1 MNVVEVKPIDG
12 TYTLYNSNGDVVG
25 RVCTDTGKAM
35 IGNTFYEKV
44 RVCHDA
50 SDEPYKFKCSEC
62 SCEIDTEIECTDNPD
77 ERNEVWTEP
86 TMWVDGHAT
95 YPSRCPH
102 CGAIIAE
109 E

>member
-1 MNVVEVKPIDG
+1 MNAVEVKPIDG

-35 IGNTFYEKV
+35 IGHTFYDKV
-44 RVCHDA
+44 RTCHDV
-50 SDEPYKFKCSEC
+50 SDDPMKFKCSEC
-62 SCEIDTEIECTDNPD
+62 GCEIDTEVEYTDNPD
-77 ERNEVWTEP
+77 ERNETWSEP

-95 YPSRCPH
+95 YPSH
-102 CGAIIAE
+102 CGNCGATIVE